1 MGSSN
6 SKQSAQ
12 QSYAKAQQSQLSTAA
27 NLVNNTMPPPRQRKG
42 SVGNTL
48 RRAEGARSVDEFDQE
63 AIEKMGVAK
72 NHFNDENS
80 YQKHINKSSSKTGNS
95 KNRSGSRQGS
105 IGSGGPNQ
113 PLSKRTLSET
123 DMEEVTQLYW
133 EKDMEYSLKVAK
145 AKESMNARQ
154 LKELNWVGLGN

>member
-80 YQKHINKSSSKTGNS
+80 YQKHINKTNSKTGSS
-95 KNRSGSRQGS
+95 KRSGSRQGS
-105 IGSGGPNQ
+105 VGSGGPNH
-113 PLSKRTLSET
+113 SVRK
-123 DMEEVTQLYW
+123 
-133 EKDMEYSLKVAK
+133 
-145 AKESMNARQ
+145 
-154 LKELNWVGLGN
+154 